1 MRNGKEWLFEGRIE
15 LKRDIKLREALQ
27 GIK

>member
-15 LKRDIKLREALQ
+15 LKRDIELREALQ